1 MTYNSYYNSNAA
13 PQTAEIYDSNWVA
26 YYGGIDPATS
36 TPAELAAAG
45 FYLYIATPAPQVNGQ
60 IYTVEATW
68 VITGTDATQEYTVVP
83 LPLTESKSTYV
94 TQTNSQA
101 YDILLP
107 TDWLVVRSVENG
119 TAIPA
124 DWNTWRQTIRV
135 EAKNK
140 VESIYACETADDLEA
155 YVTSEAYAYWTP
167 EPATPP
173 QSSNAAE

>member
-1 MTYNSYYNSNAA
+1 MSCNYYYNSNVT
-13 PQTAEIYDSNWVA
+13 PAESQVVDKNWVA
-26 YYGGIDPATS
+26 YYGGIDPSES
-36 TPAELAAAG
+36 TPEELAAAG
-45 FYLYIATPAPQVNGQ
+45 FYCYQQGIPPSVNPEVYIVECNFVTDGTNAT
-60 IYTVEATW
+60 T
-68 VITGTDATQEYTVVP
+68 EYTVVP

-94 TQTNSQA
+94 TQTNSKA

-119 TAIPA
+119 TVIPA

-155 YVTSEAYAYWTP
+155 YVTSEAYSYWTP

-173 QSSNAAE
+173 QSSLEA

>member
-1 MTYNSYYNSNAA
+1 MTCPYYYNSNAV
-13 PQTAEIYDSNWVA
+13 PPESQIVDKNWVA

-36 TPAELAAAG
+36 TPEQLAAAG
-45 FYLYIATPAPQVNGQ
+45 FYCYTQSPSPTVNTQ
-60 IYTVEATW
+60 IYTVESSF
-68 VITGTDATQEYTVVP
+68 VIDGTNATQEYTVVP

-119 TAIPA
+119 TVIPA
-124 DWNTWRQTIRV
+124 NWNTWRQTIRV

-140 VESIYACETADDLEA
+140 VENIYACETAEELDT
-155 YVTSEAYAYWTP
+155 YVSSESFTYWTP

-173 QSSNAAE
+173 QSVEAA